1 MNAFWDRLLS
11 SMTVDPAGSTVS
23 WQLPRTPS
31 ALRRAR
37 HVTRHKLAGWGA
49 ADQSDVVELLVSELV
64 ANAMEHA
71 RGTIR
76 LTLSMEDGLLRG
88 EVEDDAPEMPQLRL
102 AGLEDEGG
110 RGLQLVDMLSCCWGG
125 DRTAHGKVVWFEVPA
140 PLPVTAPADEIVT
153 TRLPAVAA
161 LGAELS

>member
-1 MNAFWDRLLS
+1 MNAFWDRLLG
-11 SMTVDPAGSTVS
+11 SMTVGPADRTAS

-37 HVTRHKLAGWGA
+37 HAARHELAGWGA

-140 PLPVTAPADEIVT
+140 SAPVQAPEEVVV